1 MESKF
6 FYILMTMVCSLLAGC
21 REELCYNHF
30 GAADISFEWYA
41 DDHPGAPSP
50 EGITVLVY
58 DESGRPTEVFLSP
71 SGGSVNFG
79 EGGAHSMLLY
89 NNDTESVIISG
100 ESHGPLEVCATSTPG
115 RRGVPAEFKELHPDE
130 PVLSPPDMLYAAYI
144 TSIPDVGNHE
154 TAGIP
159 IDMKPLVFVYEVRYE
174 FEYGFNRVT
183 DARGAISGMSRWV
196 YLYNG
201 ATPTEAVTLVYD
213 CKLDKGGITATVLS
227 FGTPGRAPEPSG
239 QGGTGRTSHRHT
251 LNLEVELTNGKTKEF
266 NFDVTDQLVPQPKG
280 GTIVVSNLRIED
292 NESGSNSGFD
302 PDINDWD
309 NDVEIDLPVG
319 GQQK

>member
-1 MESKF
+1 MMAMACLS
-6 FYILMTMVCSLLAGC
+6 LAGC

-30 GAADISFEWYA
+30 GSADISFEWSVEE
-41 DDHPGAPSP
+41 HPGEPSP
-50 EGITVLVY
+50 KGVTVLVY

-79 EGGAHSMLLY
+79 EGGVHSILLY
-89 NNDTESVIISG
+89 NNDTESVLISG
-100 ESHGPLEVCATSTPG
+100 ETYGPLEVCATSTPG
-115 RRGVPAEFKELHPDE
+115 SRGVPAGFKELHPDE
-130 PVLSPPDMLYAAYI
+130 PVLNPPDMLYAAYI

-154 TAGIP
+154 MAGLP
-159 IDMKPLVFVYEVRYE
+159 IDMKPMVFAYEVHYE
-174 FEYGFNRVT
+174 FEYGFQRVVG
-183 DARGAISGMSRWV
+183 ARGAISGMSRWV
-196 YLYNG
+196 YLHNG

-213 CKLDKGGITATVLS
+213 CRLDKGGVTATVLS
-227 FGTPGRAPEPSG
+227 FGTPGRTPEPSG
-239 QGGTGRTSHRHT
+239 HGRASRRHT

-266 NFDVTDQLVPQPKG
+266 NFDVTDQLIPQPKG
-280 GTIVVSNLRIED
+280 GTVTVSKLRIED